1 MTAINSGGV
10 ETAST
15 KTATS
20 VKTTATEAAVEAAT
34 AAMET
39 TATSARRHAVG
50 HEHSKRYNRQQRD
63 RGLTGHD

>member
-1 MTAINSGGV
+1 MTAIRSGGV

-15 KTATS
+15 KTAAS

-34 AAMET
+34 AAMT
-39 TATSARRHAVG
+39 TASSARRNTVG
-50 HEHSKRYNRQQRD
+50 HKHSKRYSRQQRD